1 MVTAMSGRELKAARE
16 RLGLTQAELAKA
28 VGVQRVTVAR
38 WEAGLR
44 KIPPMLTL
52 AMKTLSKVRR
62 KRNK

>member
-1 MVTAMSGRELKAARE
+1 MVTTMSGRELRAARE
-16 RLGLTQAELAKA
+16 RLGLTQAELAKV

-52 AMKTLSKVRR
+52 ALKALRKERR
-62 KRNK
+62 KRSK

>member
-1 MVTAMSGRELKAARE
+1 MVTSMTGRELKAARKK
-16 RLGLTQAELAKA
+16 LGLTQGELAKA

-52 AMKTLSKVRR
+52 AMKPLAKERR
-62 KRNK
+62 KRSK

>member
-1 MVTAMSGRELKAARE
+1 MVTEMSGRELKAARK

-38 WEAGLR
+38 WEARLR

-52 AMKTLSKVRR
+52 AMKTLSKERR
-62 KRNK
+62 KRSK

>member
-1 MVTAMSGRELKAARE
+1 MVTAKSGRELKAARE
-16 RLGLTQAELAKA
+16 KLGLTQAGLAEA

-52 AMKTLSKVRR
+52 AMKTLGKERR
-62 KRNK
+62 KRSR